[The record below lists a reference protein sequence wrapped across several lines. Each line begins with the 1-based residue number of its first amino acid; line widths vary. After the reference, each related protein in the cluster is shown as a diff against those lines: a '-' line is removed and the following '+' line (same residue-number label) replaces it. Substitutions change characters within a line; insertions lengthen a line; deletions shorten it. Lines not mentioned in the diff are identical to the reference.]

1 MTAMHCDRMSEL
13 VGAYLDN
20 ELDADMRRQVALHLG
35 GCPACAAMA
44 DDVRRLGEQLSVGGR
59 EPAPAHLM
67 SDVRTLIATAAAET
81 ATSPRFAAAK
91 RVPSQSWPRQSAA
104 AVLLACGVTAAV
116 TAMVMLHVIGMA
128 AMERDVAAAHIR
140 SLLQE
145 SPTQIASSEMH
156 TVKPWFAGRLD
167 FAPAVKDLTA
177 EGFPLAGARLDY
189 IAERRV
195 AALVYR
201 RRLHVVNVFLWPS
214 TDATG
219 SAAREITRRGYNV
232 VTWTEGG
239 ITYWAISDL
248 NMGELRQLK
257 AVL

>member
-1 MTAMHCDRMSEL
+1 MQCDRMSEL
-13 VGAYLDN
+13 IGAYLDQ
-20 ELDADMRRQVALHLG
+20 ELDADMRRQVAVHLG

-59 EPAPAHLM
+59 EPAPTHLM

-81 ATSPRFAAAK
+81 AASPRFAAVK
-91 RVPSQSWPRQSAA
+91 RVLSQSWPRQAA

-140 SLLQE
+140 SLLQDN
-145 SPTQIASSEMH
+145 PTQIASSEMH
-156 TVKPWFAGRLD
+156 TVKPWFAGQLD

-177 EGFPLAGARLDY
+177 DGFPLAGARLDY
-189 IAERRV
+189 IGERRV

-219 SAAREITRRGYNV
+219 SAPREITHRGYNV
-232 VTWTEGG
+232 VTWTEHG

-257 AVL
+257 ALL

>member
-1 MTAMHCDRMSEL
+1 MQCERMSEL
-13 VGAYLDN
+13 IGAYLDQ
-20 ELDADMRRQVALHLG
+20 ELEADMRRQVALHLAS
-35 GCPACAAMA
+35 CPACSVKA
-44 DDVRRLGEQLSVGGR
+44 DDMRRLSEQLAIGGR

-67 SDVRTLIATAAAET
+67 SDVRALLVTAVPET
-81 ATSPRFAAAK
+81 DAPSRFAAAK
-91 RVPSQSWPRQSAA
+91 RTLGQRWLRKAA
-104 AVLLACGVTAAV
+104 ALLLACGVTAAATAVV
-116 TAMVMLHVIGMA
+116 TSRFGGMA
-128 AMERDVAAAHIR
+128 SLEQDVAAAHIR

-156 TVKPWFAGRLD
+156 TLKPWFAGRLD

-189 IAERRV
+189 VGERRV

-214 TDATG
+214 TDG
-219 SAAREITRRGYNV
+219 SESVPREISHKGYNV
-232 VTWTEGG
+232 ITWTESG

-248 NMGELRQLK
+248 NMGELRQLQV
-257 AVL
+257 AL